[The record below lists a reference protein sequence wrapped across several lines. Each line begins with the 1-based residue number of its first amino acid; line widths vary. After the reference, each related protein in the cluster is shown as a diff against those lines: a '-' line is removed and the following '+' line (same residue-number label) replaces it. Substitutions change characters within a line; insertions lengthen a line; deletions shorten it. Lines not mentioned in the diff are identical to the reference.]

1 MEQLFSYGTL
11 QLEQVQKD
19 TFGRKLTGQLD
30 TLIGFELSEVE
41 ITDPQVLAS
50 SGKAFHPIVKYT
62 GKQTDKVEG
71 TIFHIT
77 AEELAQSDA
86 YEVDDYVRVKAKF
99 ISGKQAWIYICAKSK
114 RP

>member
-19 TFGRKLTGQLD
+19 TFGRKLTGQRD

-50 SGKAFHPIVKYT
+50 SGKAFHPIVRYT
-62 GKQTDKVEG
+62 GNLADKVEG
-71 TIFHIT
+71 TIFHIST
-77 AEELAQSDA
+77 EELAQSDA

-99 ISGKQAWIYICAKSK
+99 TSGQHAWIYICAKSK
-114 RP
+114 LP

>member
-1 MEQLFSYGTL
+1 MELLFSYGTL

-19 TFGRKLTGQLD
+19 TFGRKLTGHRD
-30 TLIGFELSEVE
+30 TLVGFELSEVE
-41 ITDPQVLAS
+41 ITDQQVLAS

-62 GKQTDKVEG
+62 GNLTDRVEG
-71 TIFHIT
+71 TIFQIT
-77 AEELAQSDA
+77 AEELAQSGA

-99 ISGKQAWIYICAKSK
+99 ISGQQAWIYICAKSK